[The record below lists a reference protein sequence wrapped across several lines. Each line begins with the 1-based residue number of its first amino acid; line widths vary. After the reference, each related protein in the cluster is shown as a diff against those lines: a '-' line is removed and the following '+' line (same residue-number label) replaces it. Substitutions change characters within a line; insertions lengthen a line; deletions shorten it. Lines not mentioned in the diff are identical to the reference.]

1 MPAEYSY
8 RVSAWW
14 TSGRTGLAKCESS
27 PNTIHFSEAAE
38 LGGLQGR
45 WTPEQ
50 LLLCSLAGCFTTTFN
65 DVARASKFEYT
76 DLEVEIEACVRR
88 SRAAGCNFTEILI
101 RPRLTVRCRR
111 STRSGACAAAP
122 HQIRLHDFARHYCPA
137 DHGTDGGNHQSSGRR
152 MGQRGRRPKIGSL
165 TDPVNRE
172 GVSMMFSYRLVRL
185 IESHADALAAGLEER
200 VQASCQIA
208 HFREIPAHEVRE
220 RVYEIYRHLG
230 EWLLG
235 KNELDIEH
243 RYKQIGARRARQNVP
258 LSEVVQA
265 IVLTKENLWD
275 FLKSEAVMDRAI
287 EIMGELELLQML
299 EMFFDRAIYYAA
311 VGYEDEVAQ
320 ASRCGELRAV

>member
-1 MPAEYSY
+1 
-8 RVSAWW
+8 
-14 TSGRTGLAKCESS
+14 
-27 PNTIHFSEAAE
+27 
-38 LGGLQGR
+38 
-45 WTPEQ
+45 
-50 LLLCSLAGCFTTTFN
+50 
-65 DVARASKFEYT
+65 
-76 DLEVEIEACVRR
+76 
-88 SRAAGCNFTEILI
+88 
-101 RPRLTVRCRR
+101 
-111 STRSGACAAAP
+111 
-122 HQIRLHDFARHYCPA
+122 
-137 DHGTDGGNHQSSGRR
+137 
-152 MGQRGRRPKIGSL
+152 
-165 TDPVNRE
+165 
-172 GVSMMFSYRLVRL
+172 MMFSYRLVRL
-185 IESHADALAAGLEER
+185 IESHADALAAGLEEK

-275 FLKSEAVMDRAI
+275 FLKSEAAMDRAI

-311 VGYEDEVAQ
+311 VGYEDEVAH